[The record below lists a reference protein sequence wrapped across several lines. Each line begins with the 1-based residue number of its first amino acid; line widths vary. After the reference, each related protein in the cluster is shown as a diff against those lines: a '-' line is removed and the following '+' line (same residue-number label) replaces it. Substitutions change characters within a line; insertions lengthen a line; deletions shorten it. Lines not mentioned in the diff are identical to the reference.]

1 MSVEYFEELYRA
13 DPDPW
18 DLATSDYERGKHV
31 ATIGALDGRRPARAA
46 ELGCSI
52 GVLTARLAAVCG
64 ELLAIDAAPSA
75 VERARERTAG
85 LPNVTVARGS
95 IPDDVPA
102 GPLDLVVCS
111 EVLYYGDAA
120 WLEETW
126 RRVRAALAPG
136 GSALAVH
143 WRGPVR
149 HYPLSGDAVH
159 ARLRARCEGLVHA
172 RSEDHPRF
180 LLDRF
185 DRP

>member
-18 DLATSDYERGKHV
+18 GLATSDYERGKHAV
-31 ATIGALDGRRPARAA
+31 TIDALEGRRPRRAV

-64 ELLAIDAAPSA
+64 DLLAIDAAPSA
-75 VERARERTAG
+75 VARARERTAG
-85 LPNVTVARGS
+85 LANVTVARGS
-95 IPDDVPA
+95 IPADMQE
-102 GPLDLVVCS
+102 GPFDLVVCS

-126 RRVRAALAPG
+126 GRVRAALAPG

-149 HYPLSGDAVH
+149 HYPLSGEAVH
-159 ARLRARCEGLVHA
+159 ARLRRPHGGLVHA

-185 DRP
+185 DRR

>member
-13 DPDPW
+13 DADPW
-18 DLATSDYERGKHV
+18 DLATSDYERGKYAV
-31 ATIGALDGRRPARAA
+31 TIGALNGRRPRRAA

-52 GVLTARLAAVCG
+52 GVLTSRLAGICGAV
-64 ELLAIDAAPSA
+64 LAIDAAPSA
-75 VERARERTAG
+75 VERARERTAA
-85 LPNVTVARGS
+85 LANVTVARGS
-95 IPDDVPA
+95 IPDDVPE

-120 WLEETW
+120 WLEEAW
-126 RRVRAALAPG
+126 DRVRAALAPG

-149 HYPLSGDAVH
+149 HYPLSGEAVH
-159 ARLRARCEGLVHA
+159 AHLRRRHGGLVHA
-172 RSEDHPRF
+172 LSEDHPRF

-185 DRP
+185 DRT